1 MKRYA
6 FALVSSAV
14 LLLSLAV
21 LLVCMAIH
29 NSKYSAAQASAD
41 ASRKKFLSKVIH
53 FEFPDSIVD
62 VPMSDVGTYSV
73 TIDMPNMFESL
84 FDGPTTKIYVDWNK
98 DKLKECI
105 NSVHVAGVD
114 AHLKYDEITG
124 WKLVEDDYS
133 RSFNAEELYNN
144 LVLQHPET
152 IEDVDMSAYMWEPVV
167 KTEDMKS
174 DYELR
179 KKYND
184 FLISYTN
191 GAMITRNDLFKD
203 IVATPWD
210 SESLDLSYVRD
221 LLSSYDT
228 SNKVADFTTT
238 AGENIQVPYR
248 TYGFSVAW
256 EEEKK
261 KLIDMISNGES
272 CINREP
278 VIVGY
283 DNLEDTYIEIDIQSQ
298 HLWHYVGGELC
309 CETDIVTGTKNRS
322 DTPTGVY
329 YISEKIPGKYLKG
342 ADYKT
347 WVNQW
352 MRLTNSGIGLHDAY
366 WRHAFGKDIYLKD
379 GSHGCINLPASYAK
393 KLFAEVKRG
402 YPVVIY

>member
-62 VPMSDVGTYSV
+62 VPMSDVSIYSV

-105 NSVHVAGVD
+105 NSMYVAGVD
-114 AHLKYDEITG
+114 AHLKYDEVIG

-152 IEDVDMSAYMWEPVV
+152 IEDVDMTAYMWEPVV
-167 KTEDMKS
+167 KTEDMKA

-191 GAMITRNDLFKD
+191 GTMITRNDLFKD

-228 SNKVADFTTT
+228 SN
-238 AGENIQVPYR
+238 
-248 TYGFSVAW
+248 
-256 EEEKK
+256 
-261 KLIDMISNGES
+261 
-272 CINREP
+272 
-278 VIVGY
+278 
-283 DNLEDTYIEIDIQSQ
+283 
-298 HLWHYVGGELC
+298 
-309 CETDIVTGTKNRS
+309 
-322 DTPTGVY
+322 
-329 YISEKIPGKYLKG
+329 
-342 ADYKT
+342 
-347 WVNQW
+347 
-352 MRLTNSGIGLHDAY
+352 
-366 WRHAFGKDIYLKD
+366 
-379 GSHGCINLPASYAK
+379 
-393 KLFAEVKRG
+393 
-402 YPVVIY
+402 